1 MLAKSC
7 HSGRQTTPNDAK
19 IAPAL
24 VIANIYLCLFI
35 NILSDI

>member
-19 IAPAL
+19 SVPAL
-24 VIANIYLCLFI
+24 VIANIYFYLFFSSLV
-35 NILSDI
+35 NI